1 MRLKDKVIQCLE
13 NKPELANSD
22 SNLTFHIIYTFH
34 KLEFKFIDNK
44 WFISTD
50 ILKKINQEKVKRI
63 RAKLNEEGKY
73 LPTDP
78 EVLKKRGL
86 KREEC
91 LNFYSKK
98 KSKKEALNE
107 ELNDK
112 LRELLGTIKVTW
124 DNQEIIKEI
133 NMALKSNNDI
143 TKQSVLRKNNY

>member
-34 KLEFKFIDNK
+34 KLEFKLVGDK

-78 EVLKKRGL
+78 EILKKRGL
-86 KREEC
+86 KREKY

-98 KSKKEALNE
+98 RPTKEDLDE
-107 ELNDK
+107 K
-112 LRELLGTIKVTW
+112 LRELLGAIKVTW
-124 DNQEIIKEI
+124 DNQETIKEI

-143 TKQSVLRKNNY
+143 TKQNVLRKNNY